1 MIRVLQVYKD
11 FFPPRP
17 GGIERN
23 IAEICRALDGHVEVR
38 ALVSSG
44 TFRTTRDR
52 RRGIDVI
59 GAPEV
64 GRALSVP
71 FNPTLPLWL
80 RRFEADIYHVHSPN
94 PMAEVSW
101 LLARPKGSLV
111 VTYHADVVRQ
121 ARAFAVYRPF
131 FLRFLTAARRI
142 LVTSPGLVDA
152 SPILP
157 MFRERCAYVPL
168 GIDLERLRLTPA
180 VEEAARRIRATHG
193 SRLVLFVGRLVY
205 FKGLEWLLR
214 AMPDI
219 DGRLVVIGDGPM
231 RGALEAMT
239 GELGIGGRVIFAG
252 ALPDAELTA
261 HLHACDLLAL
271 PSSHAA
277 EGFGIVQIEA
287 QACGKPTVCTD
298 VGTGTGFAT
307 LDGITGLV
315 VPARD
320 AGALAR
326 AVTRLL
332 DDEPLRRRLGEAGRR
347 RVEAEFS
354 QARLRERLLAVYSEA
369 LNGAGRSRPC

>member
-11 FFPPRP
+11 FFPPRA

-23 IAEICRALDGHVEVR
+23 VAEICRALDGHARVQ

-44 TFRTTRDR
+44 RLTATRDL
-52 RRGIDVI
+52 RGGVEVV
-59 GAPEV
+59 GAPEL

-71 FNPTLPLWL
+71 FNPTLPVWF
-80 RRFEADIYHVHSPN
+80 RRFDADIYHLHSPN

-101 LLARPKGSLV
+101 LLARPRGRLV

-121 ARAFAVYRPF
+121 ARSFAVYRPLF
-131 FLRFLTAARRI
+131 VRFLAQARRI
-142 LVTSPGLVDA
+142 LVTSPKLVDD
-152 SPILP
+152 SPVLP
-157 MFRERCAYVPL
+157 AFRERCRYVPL
-168 GIDLERLRLTPA
+168 GIDLGRLALTAEVEQA
-180 VEEAARRIRATHG
+180 VDRIRAEHG
-193 SRLVLFVGRLVY
+193 KRLVLFVGRLVY
-205 FKGLEWLLR
+205 FKGVEWLLR
-214 AMPDI
+214 AMPSI

-231 RGALEAMT
+231 RASLESTAA
-239 GELGIGGRVIFAG
+239 ELGIAERVHFAG
-252 ALPDAELTA
+252 AVPDAELTA
-261 HLHACDLLAL
+261 HLHACDVLVL

-298 VGTGTGFAT
+298 VGTGTAFAN
-307 LDGITGLV
+307 LDGVTGLV
-315 VPARD
+315 VPPRD

-326 AVTRLL
+326 AITRLL

-354 QARLRERLLAVYSEA
+354 QPRLRERLLTAYSEA
-369 LNGAGRSRPC
+369 LEC